1 MQALEAWRAAAG
13 ISTGAVFRRFYRGD
27 TVGEK
32 PTDRL
37 RAPSVA
43 LVVKALAEKAGLDAE
58 KYSGHSLRRGL
69 LTSAAR
75 QRASIWK
82 MAAQSR
88 HRSLDTLRQYVD
100 DAARFEDHAAQGLL
114 QPRAPGAR

>member
-1 MQALEAWRAAAG
+1 MFQ
-13 ISTGAVFRRFYRGD
+13 RFYRGD
-27 TVGEK
+27 TVGEQEK
-32 PTDRL
+32 DRL

-43 LVVKALAEKAGLDAE
+43 LVVKALAEKAGLDAK

-82 MAAQSR
+82 MVAQSR
-88 HRSLDTLRQYVD
+88 HRSLDTVRQYVV
-100 DAARFEDHAAQGLL
+100 DAERFEDHAAQGLL
-114 QPRAPGAR
+114 QPRASGAR